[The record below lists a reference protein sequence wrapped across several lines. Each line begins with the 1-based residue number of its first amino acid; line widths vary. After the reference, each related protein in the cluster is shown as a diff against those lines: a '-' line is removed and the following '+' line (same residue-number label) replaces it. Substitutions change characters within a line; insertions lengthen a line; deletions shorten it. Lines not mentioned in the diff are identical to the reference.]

1 MSLPRSACAAV
12 GCALPSSHSSAAEC
26 RLSAAR
32 APLWAACCLV
42 APNAAE
48 CRLPAARAPLWAA
61 CCHPN
66 TECRGSAV
74 RTQLWAAHCLCRI
87 RVPQNVVA
95 PQCVR
100 RCGLRIAFDASKC
113 PRISSHPNAEQVLQC
128 VRRCGPR
135 IAFVASVCP
144 CISQT

>member
-26 RLSAAR
+26 RRSAAR

-74 RTQLWAAHCLCRI
+74 CRI

-100 RCGLRIAFDASKC
+100 RCGCALPSMHPNAQEFRRIRTPKKFCSASAAVGRAL
-113 PRISSHPNAEQVLQC
+113 PSSHPYAH
-128 VRRCGPR
+128 
-135 IAFVASVCP
+135 ASRKHDDK
-144 CISQT
+144 